1 MATTAPANNAASP
14 RWSDLPFDLLCD
26 ISSRLH
32 VATDY
37 IRFHA
42 VCQPWHDTLP
52 PLPCRPAFLPLLL
65 APADAIGHQTAR
77 CIFSPKCS
85 RRRSA
90 AVQIAVGRRVWV
102 MSLDGASTSFF
113 LLAIS
118 RESTSLVNPLS
129 GSTVAALPPL
139 PDGVKY
145 VSGVVY
151 VDGTVFLFGLF
162 PEKMAFWTPIFVAL
176 LRPGSTVWT
185 SARTHHRLIHD
196 VRNLDRRPLYGG
208 TWSKSP
214 LERCRVFRYSFHED
228 VSEFVEQLPAQWNC
242 EAGMWFS
249 PQPDIATTE
258 EIKGRLGA
266 LNRKAAKPKQQFAA
280 DFRIYVGNLSR
291 KLDSHRLQ

>member
-42 VCQPWHDTLP
+42 VCQPWRDTLP

-90 AVQIAVGRRVWV
+90 AVEIAVGRRVWV

-145 VSGVVY
+145 VSGVVS

-196 VRNLDRRPLYGG
+196 VRNLDRYSIAYRDGMIVVCCNHDGWCKILPKRDEGYGYYHQQMHHTPG
-208 TWSKSP
+208 EVGKKFHCMYNVESRGE
-214 LERCRVFRYSFHED
+214 LLLVCVRVKD
-228 VSEFVEQLPAQWNC
+228 
-242 EAGMWFS
+242 
-249 PQPDIATTE
+249 
-258 EIKGRLGA
+258 
-266 LNRKAAKPKQQFAA
+266 
-280 DFRIYVGNLSR
+280 
-291 KLDSHRLQ
+291 